1 MITRL
6 LVANRGE
13 IASRVFRTCRERGI
27 GTVAVF
33 SDADASLPYVAEAD
47 AAVRLPGTTPA
58 ETYLRA
64 EALVDAALST
74 GADAVHPGYGFLAE
88 NAGFARAVEAAGLTW
103 VGPPPGAIE
112 LMGSK
117 VAAKEHAVAVGVPV
131 LSVDEP
137 TEDDLP
143 LLVKASAGGGGRGMR
158 VVRDLAAL
166 DAEVA
171 AAREEAASA
180 FGDGTVFVEPYVEHG
195 RHVEVQVWADAQGG
209 VSVLG
214 DRDCSLQR
222 RHQKVVEEA
231 PAPGLLPETREA
243 MHAAARALVEPLG
256 YRGAGTVELLMD
268 ATTQRFWFLEMNTRL
283 QVEHPVT
290 EEVTGLDLVGLQL
303 DACEQDGP
311 LEIRVGERGHAIEV
325 RLYAE
330 DDQHRPTAGTLTAF
344 AVPDGV
350 RLESTYAAGDEV
362 TPYYDGMLAKVVA
375 HAATREQAARKLAG
389 ALARARVHGLVTN
402 RDRLVGLLRDPD
414 FLAGGVS
421 TSFLGEHPPVTSAD
435 ARHAV
440 LAAAVAVVAAARERA
455 TVQVGVPAGWRS
467 VTSGPQTVAFDDHE
481 PVSWW
486 GTRDGPVLDDVD
498 VVTCSPASVTLESA
512 GVRTTYATAVRG
524 LPGAETVDV
533 DWSGPASGHVHL
545 VRTPRF
551 SDPALAQ
558 AAGSLTAPMPG
569 TVVRLVAEQGA
580 SVSAGETILV
590 LEAMKMQHTV
600 TAPADGVVT
609 EVAVAAGQQVA
620 AGEVLA
626 VVGTVAGAEEQA

>member
-33 SDADASLPYVAEAD
+33 SDADADLAYVAEAD

-64 EALVDAALST
+64 DLLVDAARRT

-88 NAGFARAVEAAGLTW
+88 NATFARAVEAAGLTW
-103 VGPPPGAIE
+103 VGPPPEAID

-117 VAAKEHAVAVGVPV
+117 VAAKEHAASVGVPV
-131 LSVDEP
+131 LSVEDP
-137 TEDDLP
+137 TEADLP

-158 VVRDLAAL
+158 VVRDLASL
-166 DAEVA
+166 DAELA

-231 PAPGLLPETREA
+231 PAPGLRPETRDA

-311 LEIRVGERGHAIEV
+311 VEIRVGERGHAIEV

-330 DDQHRPTAGTLTAF
+330 DDRHQPTAGRLTAF
-344 AVPDGV
+344 DLPEGV
-350 RLESTYAAGDEV
+350 RAETTYAAGDEV

-375 HAATREQAARKLAG
+375 HAATRDQAARRLAG
-389 ALARARVHGLVTN
+389 ALARARVHGVTTN
-402 RDRLVGLLRDPD
+402 RDQLVRLLREPD
-414 FLAGGVS
+414 FLAGRVD
-421 TSFLGEHPPVTSAD
+421 TAFLPEHPAT
-435 ARHAV
+435 
-440 LAAAVAVVAAARERA
+440 AAAEDRDAVVAAALAVVASTRA
-455 TVQVGVPAGWRS
+455 RSTVQTGVPAGWRS
-467 VTSGPQTVAFDDHE
+467 VTSAAQTVAFDGHDAVE
-481 PVSWW
+481 WW
-486 GTRDGPVLDDVD
+486 GTRGGVEVADFA
-498 VVTCSPASVTLESA
+498 VVASSPTAVTLERD
-512 GVRTTYATAVRG
+512 GVRTTYTTTVRG

-533 DWSGPASGHVHL
+533 DAPTGHLHL

-551 SDPALAQ
+551 TDPALAQ

-569 TVVRLVAEQGA
+569 TVVRLVAEQG
-580 SVSAGETILV
+580 SRVSAGETILV

-626 VVGTVAGAEEQA
+626 VVGTDAEVVA